1 MSDKL
6 QKNNIKLIGLMLAS
20 MISGVISGLV
30 MPGILPLGF
39 LAWFSLI
46 PFIIALN
53 KATSPLIAAIL
64 GLIFGFFINGISTF
78 WFFDLWSLEWA
89 GISDSLKIF
98 ISLFIWVIINTWI
111 GLFFALFGFLSK
123 LVLKSGA
130 NLLIKIL
137 AVGFLYALLTDR
149 LLCLGD
155 LAFPWA
161 MIEYTQYRYLEV
173 IQICKFIKGI
183 GLSFLII
190 CFNTYFA
197 FLNELYKTTNNK
209 ISFCLKHLL
218 LIGFFFTSLFT
229 YGCYSL
235 SKTPNTKDLK
245 ITIAQI
251 NFPEHTSDYAT
262 KVPSK
267 YIKIAQNA
275 KGSLI
280 VFPETTNAKWMD
292 SNNRRLLATL
302 QNIAKNDQKTI
313 IAGLWAAK
321 QTGRGTIWANDA
333 FLFDSTGMKKYTKV
347 QRVPFGEFIPRWAIP
362 KIIEEKFFDKT
373 LPIDLEKGKEI
384 TVWETSI
391 GKVAPNIC
399 YEILF
404 PNIIHKQVKSGA
416 EIIVNI
422 SNPDWIVNE
431 SVKEQLF
438 AFATFRAI
446 ENSKMVVSSM
456 NTGRSFII
464 LPNGKTLYKA
474 PTNVEVIGE
483 IKTK

>member
-1 MSDKL
+1 MNNEFYS
-6 QKNNIKLIGLMLAS
+6 KNIHFIGLMFLS
-20 MISGVISGLV
+20 MISGITSGLV
-30 MPGILPLGF
+30 MPGILPFGF

-46 PFIIALN
+46 PFMIALY
-53 KATSPLIAAIL
+53 KAKSPFKAAIL
-64 GLIFGFFINGISTF
+64 GLIFGFFINGTTTF

-89 GISDSLKIF
+89 GISDTSKIF
-98 ISLFIWVIINTWI
+98 ISLFIWIIINTWI

-123 LVLKSGA
+123 LVLKSNV
-130 NLLIKIL
+130 NLFIKIL
-137 AVGFLYALLTDR
+137 SVGFLYALCTDK

-161 MIEYTQYRYLEV
+161 MIEYTQYKYLEILQV
-173 IQICKFIKGI
+173 CKFIKGI
-183 GLSFLII
+183 GLSFLIV
-190 CFNTYFA
+190 CLNTYFA
-197 FLNELYKTTNNK
+197 FLILQYKTINDK
-209 ISFCLKHLL
+209 SKFCLKHLL
-218 LIGFFFTSLFT
+218 VIVVFFTSLFA
-229 YGCYSL
+229 YGKYSL
-235 SKTPNTKDLK
+235 SKTPETKDLK

-251 NFPEHTSDYAT
+251 NFPEHSSNYAT

-267 YIKIAQNA
+267 YIKIAKNA
-275 KGSLI
+275 KGNLV

-292 SNNRRLLATL
+292 SNNMRLLTSL
-302 QNIAKNDQKTI
+302 QNIAETDQKTI
-313 IAGLWAAK
+313 VAGLWDTK
-321 QTGRGTIWANDA
+321 RTPNGKIWANDA
-333 FLFDSTGMKKYTKV
+333 FLFDSNGMKKYTKV

-373 LPIDLEKGKEI
+373 LPVDLERGREI
-384 TVWETSI
+384 TVWDASI

-404 PNIIHKQVKSGA
+404 PNIIHKQVQAGA

-422 SNPDWIVNE
+422 SNPDWVVNE
-431 SVKEQLF
+431 SVKEQLL
-438 AFATFRAI
+438 AFGTFRAI

-456 NTGRSFII
+456 NTGRSFVI